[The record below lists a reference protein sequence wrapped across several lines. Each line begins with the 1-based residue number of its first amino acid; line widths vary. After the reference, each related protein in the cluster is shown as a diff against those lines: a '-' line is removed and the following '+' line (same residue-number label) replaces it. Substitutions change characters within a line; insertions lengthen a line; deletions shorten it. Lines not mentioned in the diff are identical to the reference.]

1 MDFAVATQ
9 ISEGPVSEHLAGV
22 SRKTSKNL
30 HSEYVP
36 YYFAFTPTGACKSAI
51 VYVLC
56 NVSKD
61 FRPHETIFLAVPEVF
76 PIHNTCPLENS

>member
-9 ISEGPVSEHLAGV
+9 ISEVPVSEHLAGV
-22 SRKTSKNL
+22 SHRISKNQ

-36 YYFAFTPTGACKSAI
+36 YYFAFAPTAPCKAAI
-51 VYVLC
+51 IYVLC

-61 FRPHETIFLAVPEVF
+61 SSLHETILLTVPEVSLF
-76 PIHNTCPLENS
+76 HNTYPLENS